1 MNEKKKSDSVARAGN
16 HIFIPD
22 WGWLILS
29 GLAALVLW

>member
-29 GLAALVLW
+29 GPNPE